1 MMPCGNIEENYIKK
15 FSREISA
22 QLQKVVIEPLK
33 YDEQGVA
40 FSTGEGKNFKLV
52 GKDTEFFSSSHSFL
66 YNINVCTT
74 QLHYFF
80 LYASVYIGCI
90 VVNYVLTY

>member
-40 FSTGEGKNFKLV
+40 FSTGEGKNLLV
-52 GKDTEFFSSSHSFL
+52 GKDTEFFFL
-66 YNINVCTT
+66 FPLI
-74 QLHYFF
+74 
-80 LYASVYIGCI
+80 SV
-90 VVNYVLTY
+90 